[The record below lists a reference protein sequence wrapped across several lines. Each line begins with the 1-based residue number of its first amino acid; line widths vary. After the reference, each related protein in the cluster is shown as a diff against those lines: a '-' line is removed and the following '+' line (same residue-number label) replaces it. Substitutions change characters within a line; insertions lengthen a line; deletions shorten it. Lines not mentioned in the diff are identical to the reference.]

1 MQQRFVAK
9 LGSALGRRF
18 GVAPTFSYIKNPHEL
33 FEQRATLIPGI
44 FIGPELTRSVLACIE
59 ASAAPI
65 SFDIIDN
72 FSFDDMSCRERLLK
86 NPYLLVGNLGTP
98 GSQYIENMRCYKAL
112 DLSINSN
119 PA

>member
-1 MQQRFVAK
+1 
-9 LGSALGRRF
+9 
-18 GVAPTFSYIKNPHEL
+18 
-33 FEQRATLIPGI
+33 
-44 FIGPELTRSVLACIE
+44 
-59 ASAAPI
+59 
-65 SFDIIDN
+65 
-72 FSFDDMSCRERLLK
+72 MSCRERLLK